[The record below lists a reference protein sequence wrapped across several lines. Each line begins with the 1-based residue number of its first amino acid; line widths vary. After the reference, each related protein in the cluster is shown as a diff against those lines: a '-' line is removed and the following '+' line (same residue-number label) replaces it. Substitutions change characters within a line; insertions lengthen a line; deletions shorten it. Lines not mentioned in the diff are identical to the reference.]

1 MCTMLVDELQAS
13 GKDPKDCELVVGI
26 VRNYM
31 SPINSG
37 YFNLTEN
44 HPLSLDRNYFR
55 LCHADLSNKEALDK
69 VIQGSFSLLSSVTI
83 RPR

>member
-1 MCTMLVDELQAS
+1 MLVDQLKAS

-44 HPLSLDRNYFR
+44 HPLALDRQYFR
-55 LCHADLSNKEALDK
+55 LCYADLSDPKAVDR
-69 VIQGSFSLLSSVTI
+69 VIQGIL
-83 RPR
+83 